1 MLVPAMEEVIIPL
14 PAESRVFPGKSTDDA
29 LLYAIPIHSPKK
41 VFQAGDARP
50 FISIDD
56 PESFIPATEKGALFP
71 DFIREEMG
79 MSINDHWSRFV
90 EFMGSPRASAPWG
103 NAGVLNNREKY
114 GRNAYTPTIP
124 SSRSLRS

>member
-1 MLVPAMEEVIIPL
+1 MEEVIIPL

-56 PESFIPATEKGALFP
+56 PESFIPAAERWAFLP
-71 DFIREEMG
+71 DFIREKMG
-79 MSINDHWSRFV
+79 MNIDDQ
-90 EFMGSPRASAPWG
+90 
-103 NAGVLNNREKY
+103 
-114 GRNAYTPTIP
+114 GR
-124 SSRSLRS
+124 